1 MIQREI
7 EIFYNKTSEKCV
19 SLFFAC
25 YATSGHDIIYQKCN
39 ETETHNEFEI
49 RKIDLND
56 IKENE
61 DELI

>member
-25 YATSGHDIIYQKCN
+25 YATSGHDIIY
-39 ETETHNEFEI
+39 
-49 RKIDLND
+49 
-56 IKENE
+56 
-61 DELI
+61 